1 MPKGGDMSIQKLLV
15 PYNFTSHDQKSL
27 DFVIRHFAHQ
37 GNIEVT
43 LFSVYSPI
51 PEIKSVGSPIME
63 QMKRNLI
70 YLSQKNNEL
79 EAALVEAQSTL
90 IKGGFPQSQ
99 VKYSFT
105 PRKTDIANE
114 IIRMVRKENFN
125 LVVVNHKPGKAT
137 HLFTGNVFSK
147 VVNALKNTV
156 ICVVT

>member
-1 MPKGGDMSIQKLLV
+1 MSNQKLLI
-15 PYNFTSHDQKSL
+15 PFNFTGYDQKAL

-37 GNIEVT
+37 SNIEVT
-43 LFSVYSPI
+43 LFSVYSPA
-51 PEIKSVGSPIME
+51 PEIKSTGAPIME
-63 QMKRNLI
+63 KMKSNLV

-79 EAALVEAQSTL
+79 EAALVKAQSTL
-90 IKGGFPQSQ
+90 IKGGFLKSQ
-99 VKYSFT
+99 VTYSFT

-147 VVNALKNTV
+147 VVNALNNTV